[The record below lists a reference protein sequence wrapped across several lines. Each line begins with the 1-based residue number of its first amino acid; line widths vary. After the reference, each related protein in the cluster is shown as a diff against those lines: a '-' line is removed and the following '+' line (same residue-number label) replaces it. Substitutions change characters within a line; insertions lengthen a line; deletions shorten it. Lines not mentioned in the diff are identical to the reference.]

1 MIWKSEIVRRGSA
14 LLLMSAFLTACAAAQ
29 APKRLVAYYYFDLT
43 KPEPR
48 YSASQI
54 PYKKLTHLI
63 HVIVQPSK
71 TADGTVEAREGALE
85 PTLVPQA
92 HAA

>member
-1 MIWKSEIVRRGSA
+1 MSWNKCVA
-14 LLLMSAFLTACAAAQ
+14 LLLMSVLAAAAATAQ

-71 TADGTVEAREGALE
+71 TGDGTVEARRSEGAGLR
-85 PTLVPQA
+85 PGFG
-92 HAA
+92 